1 VLRQKGWID
10 VSLEQVRKEWTAEAK
25 NRGLLAEG
33 DLISRK
39 WLFDRFNELNLLETY
54 NDCRLVNA
62 TINEAPAVD
71 AVAVIRCKDC
81 DHCEDRKT
89 YLRCVRRGFNHGY
102 EVKPNGF
109 CNYGVPKEVENI
121 GE

>member
-1 VLRQKGWID
+1 M
-10 VSLEQVRKEWTAEAK
+10 SLEQVRKEWAAEAR
-25 NRGLLAEG
+25 NRVLLAEG

-39 WLFDRFNELNLLETY
+39 WLFDRFNELDMLETY

-71 AVAVIRCKDC
+71 AVVVVRCKDC
-81 DHCEDRKT
+81 VHCDDRKT
-89 YLRCVRRGFNHGY
+89 YLRCVRCGFNNGH

-109 CNYGVPKEVENI
+109 CDYGEPREVEDN
-121 GE
+121 GK